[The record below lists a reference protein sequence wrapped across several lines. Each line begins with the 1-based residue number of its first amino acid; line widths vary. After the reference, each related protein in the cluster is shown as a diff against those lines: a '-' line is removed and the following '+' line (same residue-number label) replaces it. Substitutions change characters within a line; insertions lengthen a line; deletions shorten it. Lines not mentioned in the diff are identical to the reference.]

1 MLAGGSNSVKC
12 TVQVKDDTVNGG
24 QDGMFAVIDGNGS
37 SDAPYIL
44 QTLLS
49 STLSE
54 ELQQASKE
62 NELLYLEHTFLV
74 LHRCVTIEI

>member
-1 MLAGGSNSVKC
+1 MKC
-12 TVQVKDDTVNGG
+12 TVQVKDDTIGTG
-24 QDGMFAVIDGNGS
+24 QDGMFAVVDGNGS

-49 STLSE
+49 ATLSE

-62 NELLYLEHTFLV
+62 NKLLYLEHTFLV
-74 LHRCVTIEI
+74 LHR